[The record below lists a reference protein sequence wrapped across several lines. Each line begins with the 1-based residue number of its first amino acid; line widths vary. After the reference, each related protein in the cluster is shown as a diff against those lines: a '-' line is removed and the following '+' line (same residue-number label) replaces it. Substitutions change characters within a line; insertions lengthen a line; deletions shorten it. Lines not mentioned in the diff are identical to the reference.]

1 MKRLTLSIALIFA
14 LVGLAC
20 ILYLTRSGPGV
31 SGDAVHYMDGARNLL
46 AGHGYAR
53 SVGDGTFKPITG
65 FPPSFSGLMA
75 VVTLLSGDALQ
86 AGRWLN
92 ALLFGCN
99 IFLMTWLGYRL
110 TQSWGV
116 GLLAGLFALVF
127 RDALLMHAWVMSEG
141 LYITLTLAGLLCL
154 LLYWERP
161 QSRWL
166 VLAALAAGFS
176 VLARYVGLALVGAIG
191 LALLI
196 FPGSSVNELVQGRL
210 PVLPLRGILARW
222 QHRISDA
229 FWFGL
234 ISLLP
239 FVAWLGRNSL
249 VAGNLTA
256 RQTAYHPISR
266 EMWVA
271 FLDELSSWFVPN
283 DLHFAWKPRLAVFG
297 LFVLVGM
304 LLFCWQAWRNRAATG
319 AVAVRAFHLQSVMAI
334 FMVAYLAIIFVNM
347 LTLDASTSEGGLRRY
362 LLPVYYVL
370 VLWLL
375 TVFYQALQ
383 PRAARLVAGAVAL
396 GLLGV
401 YTFGAVNFIRAPG
414 YVFGYTDARNAAPD
428 LVAALKSIG
437 PQRPLL
443 TNDYE
448 AVYFL
453 AGRPPYGLPQ
463 TYDNFTRQES
473 EDRSGYEAELL
484 AMEQLLQQG
493 AVLVAYNAESNL
505 AVDALTP
512 ALVRWQTFGTV
523 VLYVHPDFAR

>member
-1 MKRLTLSIALIFA
+1 MKRFLLFAILTFA
-14 LVGLAC
+14 LLGVAG

-31 SGDAVHYMDGARNLL
+31 SGDAVHYMDGARNLI

-53 SVGDGTFKPITG
+53 SAGDGTFKPITG
-65 FPPSFSGLMA
+65 FPPSFSVLMA
-75 VVTLLSGDALQ
+75 VVTLFSGNTLE

-99 IFLMTWLGYRL
+99 VFLMAWLAYRL

-116 GLLAGLFALVF
+116 SLLAGLFAFAF

-141 LYITLTLAGLLCL
+141 LYIALTLAAFACL
-154 LLYWERP
+154 LRYWER
-161 QSRWL
+161 QRTNWL

-191 LALLI
+191 LGLLL
-196 FPGSSVNELVQGRL
+196 FGDRAAK
-210 PVLPLRGILARW
+210 PVLRGVFSHW
-222 QHRISDA
+222 QSRISAA

-234 ISLLP
+234 IGLLP
-239 FVAWLGRNSL
+239 LAAWLGRNSL

-256 RQTAYHPISR
+256 RQTAYHPVSR
-266 EMWVA
+266 EMLVA
-271 FLDELSSWFVPN
+271 FFDELSSWFVPN

-297 LFVLVGM
+297 LFVLVGAA
-304 LLFCWQAWRNRAATG
+304 LFLWLAWRSRLSVDGSAL
-319 AVAVRAFHLQSVMAI
+319 RAFHLQSVMAT
-334 FMVAYLAIIFVNM
+334 FMAAYLAIVFVNM

-362 LLPVYYVL
+362 LLPIYYVL
-370 VLWLL
+370 ALWML
-375 TVFYQALQ
+375 TVFHQAL
-383 PRAARLVAGAVAL
+383 RARPVRLIAGAVAV

-401 YTFGAVNFIRAPG
+401 HLFGAVHFMRAPG
-414 YVFGYTDARNAAPD
+414 YVFGYTDARNASPE
-428 LVAALKSIG
+428 LVAALQAIQ
-437 PQRPLL
+437 PQRPLI

-463 TYDNFTRQES
+463 TYDNFTRQEN
-473 EDRSGYEAELL
+473 EDRSSYEADLL
-484 AMEQLLQQG
+484 EIEQLLKDG
-493 AVLVAYNAESNL
+493 AVLVAYNAESNP

-512 ALVRWQTFGTV
+512 KLVRWQTFGTV
-523 VLYVHPDFAR
+523 VFYVHPGFAP